1 MGTTSTKFRLFVHK
15 ISFIINVTFP
25 PLFLTLYAGRT
36 KLLAEV
42 LTMQAAFQLLVNC
55 KITSLE
61 CIFQGAKKKGN
72 KPILASAPIFKMAAC
87 E

>member
-1 MGTTSTKFRLFVHK
+1 MSTSSTKFRVFVHK

-25 PLFLTLYAGRT
+25 PLFLTLYASCK

-42 LTMQAAFQLLVNC
+42 LVMQAAFQLVVN
-55 KITSLE
+55 
-61 CIFQGAKKKGN
+61 
-72 KPILASAPIFKMAAC
+72 FKMASFSEPERNLGCAKLGLSG